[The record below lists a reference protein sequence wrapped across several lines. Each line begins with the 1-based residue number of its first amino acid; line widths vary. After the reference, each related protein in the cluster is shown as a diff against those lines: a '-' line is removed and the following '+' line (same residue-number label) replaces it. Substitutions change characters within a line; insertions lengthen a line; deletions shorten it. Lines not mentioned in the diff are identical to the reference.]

1 MSQQNEHAPGT
12 LDELYA
18 ARLWPAIRGLN
29 KMVSAYGQE
38 RLPQIFE
45 ELLRYRVPIEI
56 VDGLRTLV
64 SEGYSE
70 GEVVRAFLET
80 LRPLAIRF
88 RASRALIRALRK
100 DFTWIARPWGLQQR
114 IADVVA
120 NALPGDRR
128 DRADVA

>member
-1 MSQQNEHAPGT
+1 MSQEREQVPRT
-12 LDELYA
+12 LDEA
-18 ARLWPAIRGLN
+18 HAVRLWPAIRGLN

-56 VDGLRTLV
+56 VDALRALV

-70 GEVVRAFLET
+70 GEIVRAFLET

-88 RASRALIRALRK
+88 HASRTLVRALRR
-100 DFTWIARPWGLQQR
+100 DFTWIAGPWGLHQR

-120 NALPGDRR
+120 NALRD
-128 DRADVA
+128 DRANVA